1 MPRWR
6 KYRARMGSVVVG
18 YGEVPAHDLLR
29 AMAARFHSVPVDRI
43 VLGHDCPRCGGDDH
57 GRPVLLPTS
66 SLRAPAHVS
75 LARAGSMS
83 VAAVTDAGPVG
94 IDVEATGAA
103 GFEGYADVALHP
115 DEHAG
120 NDDPTRAWVRKE
132 ALLKAY
138 GLGLAIDPREIRIDG
153 TGLEAWESAHPAP
166 AEMRVRDI
174 DVPGHTAALVVLAA
188 DDAVGV
194 AVEVSRW

>member
-1 MPRWR
+1 
-6 KYRARMGSVVVG
+6 MGSVVVG
-18 YGEVPAHDLLR
+18 YGEVPAHGLLL
-29 AMAARFHSVPVDRI
+29 AMAARFHSVPVERI

-83 VAAVTDAGPVG
+83 VAAVTVAGPVG
-94 IDVEATGAA
+94 IDVEPPGAA
-103 GFEGYADVALHP
+103 EFEGYADVALHP
-115 DEHAG
+115 DERAG

-138 GLGLAIDPREIRIDG
+138 GLGLAIDPREIRIDAR
-153 TGLEAWESAHPAP
+153 GLAAWDSAHPAP
-166 AEMRVRDI
+166 TDVWVRDI
-174 DVPGHTAALVVLAA
+174 DVPGHIAALAVLAA
-188 DDAVGV
+188 DGAEGV
-194 AVEVSRW
+194 AVEVIRW